1 MRIKKDELTKLL
13 GYEAGKGMKLM
24 ILQEIKE
31 TGKSIQEVAAK
42 HNLGTMAILDD
53 DCKFEYNGTK
63 VTPDEWRKINP
74 LGEYGKIIIIGTRED
89 IKRLHQ
95 LESNSENQENK

>member
-74 LGEYGKIIIIGTRED
+74 LGEYGKLIIVGTRED
-89 IKRLHQ
+89 LARLAKFRAKQEAEKQ
-95 LESNSENQENK
+95 L

>member
-1 MRIKKDELTKLL
+1 MRIKKDELTELL

-74 LGEYGKIIIIGTRED
+74 LGEYGKLIIIGTAED
-89 IKRLHQ
+89 LARLAKFRAK
-95 LESNSENQENK
+95 QETEKQ

>member
-74 LGEYGKIIIIGTRED
+74 LGEYGKLIIVGTRED
-89 IKRLHQ
+89 LARLANFRAKQEAEKQ
-95 LESNSENQENK
+95 L